1 MHRSRQAFTLL
12 ELLLVLALLGM
23 MLAIAWPALHRSLGS
38 QRLKRAAEA
47 VQTRLARARTKAITS
62 GEILSFRF
70 QTQTGRFR
78 IEQASQWN
86 AALASAGGTNMPT
99 AGGSAMPPMASSPS
113 ALPNSANSGNSGP
126 AGGSSQIEN
135 VPPVNE
141 ELPEG
146 VQFVSTDVSA
156 DSRASLASTNDSFT
170 SISDAPWSQPIL
182 FFPDGTATSAKIVL
196 QGERGRSLTVELRGL
211 TGAARIGE
219 IEASQE
225 LRR

>member
-23 MLAIAWPALHRSLGS
+23 MLGFAWPVLYRSLGS
-38 QRLKRAAEA
+38 QRLKRAAES

-86 AALASAGGTNMPT
+86 AALASAGGMTMPMS
-99 AGGSAMPPMASSPS
+99 GGSAMPPMASSSSSSPTS
-113 ALPNSANSGNSGP
+113 ASSANSGV
-126 AGGSSQIEN
+126 AGGSAQVET

-146 VQFVSTDVSA
+146 VRFESTEVSA
-156 DSRASLASTNDSFT
+156 DSRANLASTNDSFT

-196 QGERGRSLTVELRGL
+196 QGERGRSVTVELRGL
-211 TGAARIGE
+211 TGAAKIGE

-225 LRR
+225 RRR